1 MKETMVI
8 EMPFV
13 GVKKTLGNG
22 ILQHQ
27 DEDQVWLKRN
37 QGSSRS
43 RRFPRQPDIDIEAGL
58 KIVMTVMV
66 F

>member
-1 MKETMVI
+1 MVI
-8 EMPFV
+8 EMPFI

-58 KIVMTVMV
+58 KIVMTVVV